1 MATKNT
7 FADELKALG
16 VVLDALQP
24 LPAEQREFVLT
35 TVMSRLGVGNSQT
48 KNFEQGGL
56 GPTILRRA
64 TVDGEMTPKEFVKAK
79 KPTSETQRM
88 ACLAFYLTH
97 FRNQPHFK
105 TRDLTNLNTNAACPK
120 LSNPARTVDN
130 ATKQNGF
137 FAPAGKGNKQIAPH
151 GEDVVNALPDQDAVK
166 ALRQESA
173 PIRKRSAGK
182 RGKGNKA

>member
-1 MATKNT
+1 MAPKNT
-7 FADELKALG
+7 FTDELKALG
-16 VVLDALQP
+16 AILDALQP

-35 TVMSRLGVGNSQT
+35 TAIARLGVGNIRT
-48 KNFEQGGL
+48 KNIEQGQL
-56 GPTILRRA
+56 GSANLRKA
-64 TVDGEMTPKEFVKAK
+64 ALDGEMTPKEFVKTK

-97 FRNQPHFK
+97 FRRQPHFK
-105 TRDLTNLNTNAACPK
+105 TRDVTNLNTDAACPK
-120 LSNPARTVDN
+120 LSNPARTADN

-137 FAPAGKGNKQIAPH
+137 FAPAGKGNKQITPY

-173 PIRKRSAGK
+173 PVRKRAAGK
-182 RGKGNKA
+182 RAKGKKA